1 MSVWILT
8 IKITFMTTN
17 NRLTGPISNFDC
29 PNRLCNFDPKNSQT
43 NVNITLKCPYD
54 HRNGIPKNY
63 YIIDY

>member
-1 MSVWILT
+1 MT
-8 IKITFMTTN
+8 IN

-54 HRNGIPKNY
+54 HRNGVPKNY